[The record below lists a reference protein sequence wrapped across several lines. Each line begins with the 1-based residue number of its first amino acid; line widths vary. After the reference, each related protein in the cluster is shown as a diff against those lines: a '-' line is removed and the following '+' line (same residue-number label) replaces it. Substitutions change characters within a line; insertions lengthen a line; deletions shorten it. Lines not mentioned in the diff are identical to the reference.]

1 MVGRDSAV
9 IDFRET
15 GNLIAFETY
24 QHESISLLS
33 AQFLLIQSDDSPQ
46 WMTFS
51 RLARGMLVRTDN
63 ARWQQKHVHSRLTGT
78 SAGPA
83 IHAGR

>member
-1 MVGRDSAV
+1 MVDRDSAV

-15 GNLIAFETY
+15 GNLITY

-46 WMTFS
+46 WMSFS

-63 ARWQQKHVHSRLTGT
+63 ARWQQKRVHSRLTGT